1 MKAEFLNLTCGLC
14 LVLGGCWL
22 SFDVASTLSV
32 HPLSESH
39 WQFCLPFFLACLD
52 SGHWTFAFDI
62 SVAMILSGALIM
74 RTRSSLVRGGFHL
87 RMKAKEV
94 ICTVVVALTVGAA
107 LTLLLISVDPL
118 KLLLG

>member
-1 MKAEFLNLTCGLC
+1 MKSELANFSCGLC

-62 SVAMILSGALIM
+62 GVAMILSGALIM
-74 RTRSSLVRGGFHL
+74 RTRSSLIRGFHFH
-87 RMKAKEV
+87 MNAKEA
-94 ICTVVVALTVGAA
+94 ICTVAVALVVGAA
-107 LTLLLISVDPL
+107 LAVLLISVDPL